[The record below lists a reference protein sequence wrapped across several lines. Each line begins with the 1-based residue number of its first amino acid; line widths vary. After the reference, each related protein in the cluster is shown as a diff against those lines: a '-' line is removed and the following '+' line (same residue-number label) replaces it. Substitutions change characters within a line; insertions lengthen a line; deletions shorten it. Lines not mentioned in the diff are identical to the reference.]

1 MLRTKLR
8 AAIDCAVAATTYYA
22 MDPVQAHDLDYS
34 ENKTE
39 IVCFDQCNL
48 LSTYH
53 SLLSNEVFAIERGP
67 CSPQEFVVTIECL
80 TIGKDERQD
89 QAHPDNAVD
98 EEKMPQYMM
107 FTGQFEHV
115 IEYCFTQKDDENY
128 LQLYQLPIQETD

>member
-1 MLRTKLR
+1 MLRTNLR
-8 AAIDCAVAATTYYA
+8 AVIDCATTYYA

-39 IVCFDQCNL
+39 IVCFDL
-48 LSTYH
+48 LSAYP

-67 CSPQEFVVTIECL
+67 CSPQEFVVTRECL

-89 QAHPDNAVD
+89 QAHPDKEVD
-98 EEKMPQYMM
+98 EEMMPQYMM

-128 LQLYQLPIQETD
+128 IPIQETD

>member
-8 AAIDCAVAATTYYA
+8 AVIDCA

-39 IVCFDQCNL
+39 IVCLDQCNL
-48 LSTYH
+48 LSAYH

-67 CSPQEFVVTIECL
+67 CSPQEFVVTRECL

-89 QAHPDNAVD
+89 QAHPDKAVD
-98 EEKMPQYMM
+98 EEMMPQYMM

>member
-1 MLRTKLR
+1 M
-8 AAIDCAVAATTYYA
+8 IDCATTYYA

-48 LSTYH
+48 LSAYH

-67 CSPQEFVVTIECL
+67 CSPQEFVVTRECL
-80 TIGKDERQD
+80 TIGKDERQE
-89 QAHPDNAVD
+89 QVQCFPDNAVD

-107 FTGQFEHV
+107 FTEQFEHA

-128 LQLYQLPIQETD
+128 FQLYQLPIQEAD

>member
-1 MLRTKLR
+1 MRT
-8 AAIDCAVAATTYYA
+8 AEIDCAVAATAYYA
-22 MDPVQAHDLDYS
+22 MDPVQAHDFDYS

-39 IVCFDQCNL
+39 IVCLDQCNL
-48 LSTYH
+48 LSAYH

-67 CSPQEFVVTIECL
+67 CSPQEFVVTRECL

-89 QAHPDNAVD
+89 QAHPDKAVD
-98 EEKMPQYMM
+98 EEMMPQYMM
-107 FTGQFEHV
+107 FTEQFEHE